1 VVPEASVEGTVWSE
15 VPATGRDVGEVTEED
30 EEEMAEV
37 EVAKP
42 ASVMTGAATLRGAM
56 GRSLT

>member
-1 VVPEASVEGTVWSE
+1 
-15 VPATGRDVGEVTEED
+15 VTEED

>member
-30 EEEMAEV
+30 EEETAEV